1 VVFSIL
7 LLTVSK
13 FTSLNS
19 VFFVVSAL
27 SCTGSNTVP
36 ISTMTGWTDFTKVL
50 LAVAMIIGMAAGS
63 TSGALKLIR
72 IVTLVKGIY
81 WEILKILS
89 PEGSVIPR
97 KIAGKTVQDAEIKEA
112 GSYTFLYLLIIFI
125 TWLVFMAYGYG
136 GVDSL
141 FEIASAQGNVGLS
154 VGITSPTMPP
164 IPEILLIIGMWLGR
178 IEIIPALVLFKA
190 GFDLLRR
197 VRA

>member
-1 VVFSIL
+1 
-7 LLTVSK
+7 
-13 FTSLNS
+13 
-19 VFFVVSAL
+19 
-27 SCTGSNTVP
+27 
-36 ISTMTGWTDFTKVL
+36 MTGWTDFTKVL

-63 TSGALKLIR
+63 TTGALKLIR

-112 GSYTFLYLLIIFI
+112 GSYTFLYLFIIFI
-125 TWLVFMAYGYG
+125 SWLVFMAYGYG

-154 VGITSPTMPP
+154 VGITSPIMPS

-190 GFDLLRR
+190 GFDLFRR
-197 VRA
+197 LK